1 MNAELSK
8 LPDTV
13 PVIKSQLLDLY
24 ASTQAILLPAA
35 LKVVAAL
42 VIWVIGGFVIRAVLA
57 AIERAMKLQQVDAT
71 LVRYMRSFLGVLLR
85 LGVVLGILGFLGFET
100 TSFAAL
106 LAAAG
111 IAIGTAWSGL
121 LANFAAGVFLVVLR
135 PFKVGDNVQIAA
147 VTGSVR
153 EIGLF
158 GTSLDTPDGVRVLI
172 GNQRVFNDN
181 IINYSA
187 NALRR
192 VDLRVQLTHGAEVA
206 AVIERLQSA
215 IAEVEHVV
223 KSPATVVEIIDI
235 NPIGPLLGVRPHV
248 ASEHYAKVFFEG
260 QRLIAH
266 LVARKDLP
274 TADPRTQPPSVP

>member
-1 MNAELSK
+1 MTADLSK
-8 LPDTV
+8 LPTAV
-13 PVIKSQLLDLY
+13 PVMKSQLAELY

-35 LKVVAAL
+35 LKVLAAIA
-42 VIWVIGGFVIRAVLA
+42 IWIVGGFVIRAVLA
-57 AIERAMKLQQVDAT
+57 AIERAMRLQQVDAT

-85 LGVVLGILGFLGFET
+85 LGLVLGILGFLGFET

-121 LANFAAGVFLVVLR
+121 LSNFAAGVFLVVLR
-135 PFKVGDNVQIAA
+135 PFKVGDSIQIAG
-147 VTGSVR
+147 VTGNVR

-187 NALRR
+187 NPLRR
-192 VDLRVQLTHGAEVA
+192 VDLRVQLAHGAEVMT
-206 AVIERLQSA
+206 IMETLRGA
-215 IAEVEHVV
+215 IVDIEHVA
-223 KSPATVVEIIDI
+223 KSPAAVVEIIDI
-235 NPIGPLLGVRPHV
+235 SPIGPVLGVRPYV
-248 ASEHYAKVFFEG
+248 ANEHYAQVFFEG
-260 QRLIAH
+260 QRLIAR
-266 LVARKDLP
+266 LVDSKDLP
-274 TADPRTQPPSVP
+274 CTDPRGVATPPL